1 MSAKYVLILHTHLPW
16 VLSHGNWPH
25 GEDWLME
32 AIAECYVPL
41 LDSMNKLIDEGISP
55 QITLDIS
62 PVLCEQLADTQT
74 PAKFLQYCKEKIASA
89 KADTVRFK
97 VNGEDLHKVYL
108 SEWWADWYQK
118 IADSFVGK
126 HSSSVINSLKQLQ
139 DNGHI
144 EIMTCGATHGYL
156 PLLGFDASDY
166 LQIRTAVENYIK
178 HFGKAPRGIW
188 LPECAY
194 RPAYNWK
201 SEIPVAP
208 FNQYKL
214 RKGVEEILAEHNLE
228 YFVTDENLLEGSN
241 FLGWYGNKEKTYF
254 VDKDHHKHN
263 FNPSPFKL
271 FNVASNKQT
280 VDKTAAIF
288 TRSNDLSLKVWSGEI
303 GYPGEPAYLDFH
315 KKQDTSMLRYWRV
328 TDVKADMQYKDL
340 YHPDWVEE
348 KTNLQ
353 TNHYIKQLETA
364 AYDYE
369 KVTGEQAIICTPFD
383 TELFGHWW
391 FEGVMFIEHLLRG
404 LHHSSAIHSTKAGL
418 ALDQVKPME
427 IISLPEGSWGENNNH
442 DVWSNPSNYW
452 TWEQIYNCEL
462 RFSKLIFATGTQLEN
477 KLLERVL
484 LQTMRELMLLHSSD
498 WQFLISN
505 ESAIDY
511 ASMRF
516 NYHLSDFNRL
526 ALLAEKL
533 EANAI
538 ADTTELNYLVE
549 CEKRNS
555 IFPELKL
562 NWWRS

>member
-1 MSAKYVLILHTHLPW
+1 MSANYVLILHTHLPW
-16 VLSHGNWPH
+16 VLNHGNWPH

-41 LDSMNKLIDEGISP
+41 LDSMNKLIGEGISP

-62 PVLCEQLADTQT
+62 PVLCEQLADKET
-74 PAKFLQYCKEKIASA
+74 PAKFLQYCKEKIESA

-97 VNGEDLHKVYL
+97 ANGEDLHKVYL
-108 SEWWADWYQK
+108 SEWWSDWYQNT
-118 IADSFVGK
+118 ADSFQKNHG
-126 HSSSVINSLKQLQ
+126 SSIINSLKKLQ
-139 DNGHI
+139 DAGHI

-166 LQIRTAVENYIK
+166 LQIRTAVENYKK

-194 RPAYNWK
+194 RPAYIWK

-208 FNQYKL
+208 FNEYKL
-214 RKGVEEILAEHNLE
+214 RKGVEEILAEHGIE
-228 YFVTDENLLEGSN
+228 YFVSDEILLKQSM
-241 FLGWYGNKEKTYF
+241 LIGWYGNEDKTYF
-254 VDKDHHKHN
+254 IDKEHHEHT
-263 FNPSPFKL
+263 FTPSPFKL

-280 VDKTAAIF
+280 VGKTAAVF
-288 TRSNDLSLKVWSGEI
+288 TRSNELSLKVWSGEI
-303 GYPGEPAYLDFH
+303 GYPGEPTYLDFH
-315 KKQDTSMLRYWRV
+315 KKQDKSNLRYWRV

-340 YHPDWVEE
+340 YHPDWVDE

-353 TNHYIKQLETA
+353 TNHYIKQLEMA
-364 AYDYE
+364 ANDYE

-391 FEGVMFIEHLLRG
+391 FEGVKFIEYLLRG
-404 LHHSSAIHSTKAGL
+404 LHHSPSIHSTKAGA
-418 ALDQVKPME
+418 ALDHAKPKE
-427 IISLPEGSWGENNNH
+427 IIALPEGSWGENNNH

-462 RFSKLIFATGTQLEN
+462 RFSKLIFTAGTQLEN

-533 EANAI
+533 EKNAI
-538 ADTTELNYLVE
+538 ADATEMNYLAE
-549 CEKRNS
+549 CEHRNS
-555 IFPELKL
+555 IFPELQL
-562 NWWRS
+562 RWWRS